1 MLMGSNESYKNIR
14 TGNKK
19 YCLDVYSGSKRNNIP
34 VISYG
39 CHNGSNQQFAY
50 KKGSK
55 QIIIKSSKKCL
66 DVTKRNRVV
75 QKKCNRGTKSQK
87 WKYNGKRKEYISMK
101 NKKCLDVGGKK
112 YDNGNVIV
120 YECNKGSNQKF
131 SWR

>member
-1 MLMGSNESYKNIR
+1 MEVKEI
-14 TGNKK
+14 
-19 YCLDVYSGSKRNNIP
+19 
-34 VISYG
+34 ISYG

-75 QKKCNRGTKSQK
+75 QNKCNRGTAIEERNRVVQK

-101 NKKCLDVGGKK
+101 NKKCLDVAGKK